1 VLCQALTAF
10 EFFCSGEAEMAVRQH
25 DRKTEAEEL
34 SKTLAAQLDI
44 KDLNITALRESN
56 KAKVHPSF
64 PPPLCV
70 VCVRRVACHWSCF
83 TCRQIVTN

>member
-44 KDLNITALRESN
+44 NITALRESN

-64 PPPLCV
+64 PPPPLCV
-70 VCVRRVACHWSCF
+70 VCVRRVAWHWSCF
-83 TCRQIVTN
+83 TCRQIVTH